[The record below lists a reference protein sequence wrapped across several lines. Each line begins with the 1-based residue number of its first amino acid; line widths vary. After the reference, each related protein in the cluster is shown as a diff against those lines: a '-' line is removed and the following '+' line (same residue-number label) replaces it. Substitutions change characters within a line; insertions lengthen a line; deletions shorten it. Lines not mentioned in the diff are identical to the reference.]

1 MQDVVKFGWFAQV
14 MLLDPHDLTLDSL
27 SLHVS
32 ENLVKEVH
40 FQIPVSTST
49 DVIPEVGIK
58 YHIGANAN
66 SVEINEGVAIIK

>member
-1 MQDVVKFGWFAQV
+1 MELRLRYNTNDTNGENPWR
-14 MLLDPHDLTLDSL
+14 LLIDG
-27 SLHVS
+27 V

-66 SVEINEGVAIIK
+66 SIEINEGIAIIK

>member
-1 MQDVVKFGWFAQV
+1 MEIRLRYNTNDTNGENPWR
-14 MLLDPHDLTLDSL
+14 LLIDG
-27 SLHVS
+27 V

-66 SVEINEGVAIIK
+66 SIEINEGIAIIK

>member
-1 MQDVVKFGWFAQV
+1 MEIRLRYNTKDTNGENPWR
-14 MLLDPHDLTLDSL
+14 LLIDG
-27 SLHVS
+27 V

-58 YHIGANAN
+58 YHIGADAN

>member
-1 MQDVVKFGWFAQV
+1 MEIRLRYNTNDTNGENPWR
-14 MLLDPHDLTLDSL
+14 LLIDG
-27 SLHVS
+27 V

-49 DVIPEVGIK
+49 DIIPEVGIK
-58 YHIGANAN
+58 YHIGADAN